1 MITTPN
7 FDNQFVFKGKAKTW
21 SLVMIA
27 VGIMGILYGFLS
39 GSVAR
44 TFSNLLLMGY
54 YFVTVCIFGVCFCAI
69 EYISQSGWSVAILRI
84 PQVFVKLLPAASL
97 ILLAIIGAGIFTTHT
112 GQNEAGAST
121 VLPYLYKLWALK
133 GVTTPGSVNYD
144 AIIAGK
150 SGYLNLP
157 FFFIRMVAYLS
168 LYSIMGRLLVKYSVN
183 EDKVGGMSNY
193 KKSFTLSAAFITV
206 FGFTVPLFAFDTIM
220 SLEAHWFSTL
230 FGWYNLSGFLVT
242 GFTVLTLTVIYLKEA
257 GYLPWVTK
265 DHLHTL
271 GVLIFGFSIFWTYLW
286 FEQFLLMYY
295 SNLPEEAVYF
305 YKRWEP
311 EFNFWFWL
319 NMTINFCAPLF
330 VLMSRDSKRK
340 MKVMKVTCIILI
352 GGHWLDYWLMIMP
365 GTTGPQSHWYTE
377 IGLIE
382 GAVFTGFVGLFIY
395 LVLNT
400 LSKFK
405 ALAPKNHPH
414 LQESLHH
421 HVN

>member
-1 MITTPN
+1 MIITPN

-27 VGIMGILYGFLS
+27 VGIIGILYGFLS
-39 GSVAR
+39 GSVER

-69 EYISQSGWSVAILRI
+69 EYISQSGWSVSILRI

-112 GQNEAGAST
+112 GRNEAGAST

-150 SGYLNLP
+150 SDYLNLP

-168 LYSIMGRLLVKYSVN
+168 LYSIMGMLLVKYSVN

-193 KKSFTLSAAFITV
+193 KKSFTLSAAFIAV

-319 NMTINFCAPLF
+319 NMTINFCGPLF

-340 MKVMKVTCIILI
+340 MKLMKVVCIILI

-382 GAVFTGFVGLFIY
+382 GAVFTGFAGLFIY
-395 LVLNT
+395 LVLNA

-405 ALAPKNHPH
+405 ALAPKNHPL

-421 HVN
+421 HVK